1 MVVTIVPNDNGNPPG
16 KLADAEL
23 HFFISRT
30 TRNQALQKLV
40 SGLMELLSRS
50 REESLQ
56 TDIRRTSSIAAH
68 RKIVA
73 AIERHDKAKA
83 RAEMLRHIEQVE
95 ESVLLSGRLSKN
107 DMHNSMRGREALRD
121 QARRIG

>member
-1 MVVTIVPNDNGNPPG
+1 
-16 KLADAEL
+16 
-23 HFFISRT
+23 
-30 TRNQALQKLV
+30 
-40 SGLMELLSRS
+40 MELLSRS

-68 RKIVA
+68 RKIIA